1 MSSFAKQHSG
11 VVYDKAPEPAD
22 NEFFYDCT
30 FNKLNGAVLK
40 DCKLFGSRFAM
51 TRPGDI
57 IGLTVTMDCASFSN
71 LELSP
76 EVFDYMLLL
85 MCRTKGNK
93 QKRLDIIEKVIGHD
107 RAFQLLKETELLE
120 NEGI

>member
-1 MSSFAKQHSG
+1 MSKFAKIHSG
-11 VVYDKAPEPAD
+11 EIFDKAPAPAD
-22 NEFFYDCT
+22 NEFFYDCV

-40 DCKLFGSRFAM
+40 NCKLFGSRFAM
-51 TRPGDI
+51 TRPKDI
-57 IGLTVTMDCASFSN
+57 IGLTVTMDCDSFSN

-76 EVFDYMLLL
+76 EVFDYLLLL

-93 QKRLDIIEKVIGHD
+93 QKRLDIIEKVVGHD

-120 NEGI
+120 NEG